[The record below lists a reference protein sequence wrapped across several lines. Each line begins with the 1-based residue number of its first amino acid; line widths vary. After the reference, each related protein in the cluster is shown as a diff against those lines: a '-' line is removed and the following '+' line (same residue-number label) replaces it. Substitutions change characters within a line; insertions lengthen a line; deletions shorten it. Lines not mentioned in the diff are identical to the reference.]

1 MESGRLD
8 SQGRAK
14 PGKNGRTGGSKI
26 LVANGRVRVAANVKN
41 SLLALVLV
49 VFKGVR
55 KKSKIKGALFSR
67 LSKRTFH
74 FGGSKSTPKVD
85 ENKRK
90 KLNSKVR
97 LKHCLKKIA
106 WRLHENQIF
115 EFRAHKQRKNHVAPT
130 RESIFCV

>member
-1 MESGRLD
+1 VDRIYQSTRE
-8 SQGRAK
+8 RA
-14 PGKNGRTGGSKI
+14 
-26 LVANGRVRVAANVKN
+26 RVAENVKKN
-41 SLLALVLV
+41 MLALVLV

-106 WRLHENQIF
+106 WRLHENQFF
-115 EFRAHKQRKNHVAPT
+115 EFRAHKQRKNHVALT
-130 RESIFCV
+130 RESNFCV

>member
-1 MESGRLD
+1 M
-8 SQGRAK
+8 SQ
-14 PGKNGRTGGSKI
+14 KN
-26 LVANGRVRVAANVKN
+26 
-41 SLLALVLV
+41 LLALVLV

-106 WRLHENQIF
+106 WRLHDNYFF
-115 EFRAHKQRKNHVAPT
+115 EFRAHKKQKNRVAHT
-130 RESIFCV
+130 RESFF